1 MKKPPEF
8 VGINAGI
15 VDSYVRHCKL
25 NGKKEKT
32 ILGEQWQLL
41 AFTRFINNKSLGTV
55 KKEDIEDFI
64 LCRKETCSPVTV
76 HNNFIVLRNFFTW
89 YKPKNKFFTEIKS
102 RQPKNNLP
110 VEALLLPE
118 DVLQL
123 RDVAQSQRERAL
135 VMLLWDS
142 ATRKGELLGINL
154 GHFQPDKYGATVIVR
169 GKTGERRIRLI
180 DCVPDIQLWI
190 NMHPDRNNPESP
202 LFITERKYENGYRR
216 LDEQTVNNIL
226 NSLAEKAGIK
236 KNVYPHAFRHG
247 KLTDLSKH
255 GLNEMELRIF
265 AGWTKESQMPATYLH
280 LSGADV
286 ERKILAANGIV
297 ENDLEKSTCSL
308 QPITCPRC
316 KEANP
321 AGTQICNKCGMILDP
336 KLAAETEAKDR
347 TEKEELKTQIQDVK
361 NVSAKL
367 EALQADFDKM
377 NRIYEEMFWAT
388 EPDPELTEL
397 LKRHMKKKSRLVLL
411 PNDGSGDEIDEDE
424 KKALEREFKEKGYV
438 A

>member
-8 VGINAGI
+8 VGTNAKI
-15 VDSYVRHCKL
+15 VDSYIRYCKL

-41 AFTRFINNKSLGTV
+41 AFTRFISNKSLGTV
-55 KKEDIEDFI
+55 KKEDIEDFV
-64 LCRKETCSPVTV
+64 LRRRETCSPVTV

-89 YKPKNKFFTEIKS
+89 YKPKNNFFKDIKS
-102 RQPKNNLP
+102 KQPKNNLP

-118 DVLQL
+118 DILQL
-123 RDVAQSQRERAL
+123 RDIAQSQRERAL

-169 GKTGERRIRLI
+169 GKTGERRVRLI
-180 DCVPDIQLWI
+180 DCVPDVQLWI
-190 NMHPDRNNPESP
+190 NMHPDRDNPEAP

-297 ENDLEKSTCSL
+297 EDDLENSTCSL

-321 AGTQICNKCGMILDP
+321 AGTQLCNKCSMILNS
-336 KLAAETEAKDR
+336 KLAVEVAAKEVK
-347 TEKEELKTQIQDVK
+347 EKEELKKQIQDMQSMKTEFAEMRKSVEELYRK
-361 NVSAKL
+361 TWDTPQGYELGVNIIK
-367 EALQADFDKM
+367 KIHP
-377 NRIYEEMFWAT
+377 NRII
-388 EPDPELTEL
+388 
-397 LKRHMKKKSRLVLL
+397 LL
-411 PNDGSGDEIDEDE
+411 PDDGSGDELDEEE
-424 KKALEREFKEKGYV
+424 KRALEREFKEKGYIE
-438 A
+438 